1 MDRLAAAEPRRS
13 ARLQSKRAR
22 DASPPAGR
30 SVKPVTDAETSGD
43 KPAGESETEEGGAY
57 DVGAEFTGL
66 QLLFLT
72 PDERISRWRRLNK
85 KRANMSLV
93 FYHKSH
99 PDRYEF
105 THVRLND
112 VFDFIE
118 GYFAYLHMNFKA
130 RNVATGSE
138 QIFFSE
144 LMAEMDSNDN
154 ASNGYYRVSAC
165 DIVDGNSAGGRK
177 KEVECKYIPGYKNDM
192 ENCYVCAEKIKHP
205 VGSTYKGGHSVSD
218 YGVEEI
224 STE

>member
-1 MDRLAAAEPRRS
+1 
-13 ARLQSKRAR
+13 
-22 DASPPAGR
+22 
-30 SVKPVTDAETSGD
+30 
-43 KPAGESETEEGGAY
+43 
-57 DVGAEFTGL
+57 
-66 QLLFLT
+66 
-72 PDERISRWRRLNK
+72 
-85 KRANMSLV
+85 MSLV

-165 DIVDGNSAGGRK
+165 DIVDGNSAGKLLFFLSAGFDAITLFFILFP
-177 KEVECKYIPGYKNDM
+177 ETLEY
-192 ENCYVCAEKIKHP
+192 ALFL
-205 VGSTYKGGHSVSD
+205 
-218 YGVEEI
+218 
-224 STE
+224 